1 MDEHEYQE
9 LPEKKTDAFHGRS
22 TCLCA
27 CAKFN
32 FDFWVQKKIPN
43 HANKM
48 LLQINECHVLKAHH
62 HKKVRKVA
70 IYHEIPLNLVKLKK
84 PEGGAG
90 SRILQ
95 SNLDG
100 SITDGSFTMPI
111 SN

>member
-1 MDEHEYQE
+1 MDEHEYLE
-9 LPEKKTDAFHGRS
+9 LPEKKLMRFMTDPPAYMLVKLQLWLLS
-22 TCLCA
+22 TR
-27 CAKFN
+27 
-32 FDFWVQKKIPN
+32 KIPN

-90 SRILQ
+90 RRILQ